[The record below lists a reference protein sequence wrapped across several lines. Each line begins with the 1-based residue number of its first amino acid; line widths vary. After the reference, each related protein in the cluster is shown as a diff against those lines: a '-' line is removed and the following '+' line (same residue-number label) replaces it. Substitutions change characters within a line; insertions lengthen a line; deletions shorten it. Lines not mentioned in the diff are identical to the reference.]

1 MPDDTALL
9 ALVRRQRE
17 LEWKASHA
25 LLRERSHD
33 LRNLIQI
40 VELAST
46 ELAHRVDGVAAELV
60 GELART
66 AIEMKR
72 AFEARPRAPIAEAVR
87 AAIELLRP
95 AVGELAV
102 TQRLEA
108 TTHTALSPDEVE
120 LLVVALVI
128 DGGRHAAAI
137 DLLVRERVIDGSMWV
152 ELVCGIDAAPGELR
166 AVKTVAERVGG
177 ELVVVERRGGGN
189 EIAVALPTVPG

>member
-120 LLVVALVI
+120 LLVVALAMPRRSI
-128 DGGRHAAAI
+128 DSFASA
-137 DLLVRERVIDGSMWV
+137 
-152 ELVCGIDAAPGELR
+152 
-166 AVKTVAERVGG
+166 
-177 ELVVVERRGGGN
+177 
-189 EIAVALPTVPG
+189 